1 MRKLGPLLLL
11 PFLVSFP
18 LTATAQNDDQL
29 AKARGVALVRELKVI
44 TPQLKS
50 PHNRIKSQLWA
61 GNLIWN
67 IDEKLG
73 REFFSDAMT
82 WFREFLASIKPDDP
96 YFQTHSAMFELRS
109 EIALIVAKRDPGAAL
124 DFVRATQTTDR
135 AASPDERSLEEKSL
149 EISIATKMASTDPA
163 RALRL
168 AQQNLKSSY
177 SPDLPDTVWQLWR
190 RSPELGS
197 QLANE
202 IATKLMN
209 EKLLLNPRA
218 ASLAINLLL
227 MTRRSEVKLEANLNK
242 PPILPDEM
250 ARELLQKMVN
260 EVSSYAPKD
269 KWTAN
274 SSFLSLDSSLQSYGT
289 DFTAIVPGVEAIAQK
304 KMTEVGAPNIAA
316 LNYAPERTTFNVLIS
331 AGELERARQFIDEHI
346 SNPYQRQ
353 LSLDTIE
360 KQRINI
366 NTSKGNFEEALET
379 VRAFRDSKERG
390 EWLVLVLQQIE
401 QQLKG
406 AAAVKVLEQ
415 ARALLPVEVHDP
427 SEMTPLLEIARLF
440 SRYDSKRA
448 FEIVN
453 PLIDRFNELSAAVR
467 ELQGFSSETFE
478 AGEMNLYKAGSVMG
492 QAGHLSRVIGTLA
505 LADFDGSKAAADRI
519 QPFEVRVRAYL
530 EIAAQTIEAK

>member
-1 MRKLGPLLLL
+1 MFKLRALLVL
-11 PFLVSFP
+11 PFLVCS
-18 LTATAQNDDQL
+18 ATAQNDDQP

-44 TPQLKS
+44 APQLKS

-61 GNLIWN
+61 GNLIWD

-82 WFREFLASIKPDDP
+82 WFRQFLASIKPDDP

-135 AASPDERSLEEKSL
+135 AASPDERSVEEKSL

-177 SPDLPDTVWQLWR
+177 APDLPNTVWQLWQ

-227 MTRRSEVKLEANLNK
+227 VTRRSQPKFEANVSKL
-242 PPILPDEM
+242 PVLPDEL
-250 ARELLQKMVN
+250 AQALLQKMVN
-260 EVSSYAPKD
+260 EVSSYAPTGN
-269 KWTAN
+269 WNAN
-274 SSFLSLDSSLQSYGT
+274 GSFFSLADRLQSFGPNLET
-289 DFTAIVPGVEAIAQK
+289 IVPGVAAIAQK
-304 KMTEVGAPNIAA
+304 KMTELEASNIAA
-316 LNYAPERTTFNVLIS
+316 LKYGPEQITTTTFNTLIMT
-331 AGELERARQFIDEHI
+331 GDLEGARQFVNEHI

-353 LSLDTIE
+353 VSLDTIE

-366 NTSKGNFEEALET
+366 NSGYGKFEEALES
-379 VRAFRDSKERG
+379 VRVFRDRKERAD
-390 EWLVLVLQQIE
+390 ELVLVLQGIE

-406 AAAVKVLEQ
+406 AAAIKVLEQ

-448 FEIVN
+448 FELVN
-453 PLIDRFNELSAAVR
+453 QLIDRFNELCAAVR
-467 ELQGFSSETFE
+467 ELQGFSSESFE
-478 AGEMNLYKAGSVMG
+478 AGEMNLYKAGNVLG

-505 LADFDGSKAAADRI
+505 LTDFDGAKAAADRI

-530 EIAAQTIEAK
+530 EIASQTIEAK